1 MRYVQSAQHDLSTA
15 GDAAFLV
22 LARCRFGM
30 FSFTKQRHMCSY
42 WCIYLVGNIWTR
54 RQLHICYTAAAVLL
68 ADYNVLG
75 VDIMDANAKFR
86 LKQQKQSG
94 RDAPGEGS
102 GQNRQNRLLQSPQS
116 GSTLALLPA
125 VS

>member
-30 FSFTKQRHMCSY
+30 FSFTKQRHMCSN

-54 RQLHICYTAAAVLL
+54 RQLHICYMAAAVLL
-68 ADYNVLG
+68 AYYNVL
-75 VDIMDANAKFR
+75 
-86 LKQQKQSG
+86 
-94 RDAPGEGS
+94 
-102 GQNRQNRLLQSPQS
+102 
-116 GSTLALLPA
+116 
-125 VS
+125 